1 MGKNVLDT
9 AQSNACLVSWDDFN
23 FRLHETFRP
32 GFDEISRGIVWSLVQ
47 FDFSYCW
54 AIITVNSTFIVG
66 LSASKSNTIKTI
78 CDLQAEM

>member
-47 FDFSYCW
+47 FDFSYC
-54 AIITVNSTFIVG
+54 
-66 LSASKSNTIKTI
+66 
-78 CDLQAEM
+78 